1 MGERPGWEENRG
13 AGRMSRSR
21 PCFPARVAPAGF
33 ARRPGILASV
43 PRAPPLSAWGR
54 RRERVH
60 PDKQTMTFQID
71 PRLEQDSL
79 PILELGLS
87 SLRLMNEARYP
98 WMLILPRVP
107 GVVEILDLSIPDQ
120 LRLWD
125 EIRLVSHVLREQTGA
140 AKLNI
145 AALGN
150 QVPQLHIHVIAR
162 FPHDDAWPA
171 PVWGVHP
178 PRPYDPAEA
187 DVLVQ
192 RLATAIRG

>member
-1 MGERPGWEENRG
+1 
-13 AGRMSRSR
+13 
-21 PCFPARVAPAGF
+21 
-33 ARRPGILASV
+33 
-43 PRAPPLSAWGR
+43 
-54 RRERVH
+54 
-60 PDKQTMTFQID
+60 MTFQID
-71 PRLEQDSL
+71 PRLERDSL

-107 GVVEILDLSIPDQ
+107 GAVEILDLSIPDQ

-125 EIRLVSHVLREQTGA
+125 EIRLTAHVLREETGA

-150 QVPQLHIHVIAR
+150 LVPQLHIHVIAR
-162 FPHDDAWPA
+162 FPGDDAWPA
-171 PVWGVHP
+171 PVWGVHA
-178 PRPYDPAEA
+178 PRAYAPHEA
-187 DVLVQ
+187 SALVE